1 MRRHKMH
8 KKKKK
13 KINFADDK
21 KSSSHSPRT
30 EAEKR
35 LDTTGERVKIKRLA
49 KRDKTC
55 RLAAPWASPTKA
67 VTVGGPRHKLNKG
80 TVNNAPKTAAGQR
93 ARRACW
99 LHEICKE
106 RSDAGNGASVLFY
119 FISFSQT
126 RLTCPLPLPGNDLHF
141 PHELDVLQ
149 IFNTVKLWNSYA
161 WEQGVSCPQ
170 NKVIIIPKTFKQNFP
185 HGYFTNITEK
195 WNYKIAHI
203 H

>member
-1 MRRHKMH
+1 MVRSTSQSCEAIKCT

-13 KINFADDK
+13 KNEPRWRQK
-21 KSSSHSPRT
+21 KVPHTRREQRPKKGLT
-30 EAEKR
+30 QQ
-35 LDTTGERVKIKRLA
+35 GRVKIKRLA

-55 RLAAPWASPTKA
+55 RLAAPWASTTKA

-126 RLTCPLPLPGNDLHF
+126 RLTCPPPLPGNDLHF
-141 PHELDVLQ
+141 PPELNVLQ

-161 WEQGVSCPQ
+161 WEQGVSYPQ
-170 NKVIIIPKTFKQNFP
+170 NIVTIIPKTFK
-185 HGYFTNITEK
+185 
-195 WNYKIAHI
+195 
-203 H
+203 